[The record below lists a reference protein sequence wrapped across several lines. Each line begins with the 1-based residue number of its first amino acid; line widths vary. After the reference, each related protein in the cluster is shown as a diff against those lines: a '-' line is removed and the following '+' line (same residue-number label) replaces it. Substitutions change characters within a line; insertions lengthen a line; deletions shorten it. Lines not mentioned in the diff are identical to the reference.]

1 MNKGLDP
8 YCFFPYLLVVIINN
22 NITSEEKMQKGNFNN
37 NRGFGVEIE
46 YIRPTNISK
55 QDICDALTVNCHVE
69 EYNHDT
75 VPYWKIVTDASVK
88 ADPSNPHSDAEDHY
102 NGYVGDN
109 EIVSPILYGESGFE
123 QLKEILSV
131 LNRMGCK
138 VNYSCGLHVHHDITD
153 TMVKGK
159 KESEKFLMNLIKFI
173 AKYEHLIYKM
183 VAPSRLDSRQYST
196 PVRKDYFGYNR
207 EGVTESSLKG
217 MIRQLK
223 DDCSR
228 KYRNNDTSIDRANN
242 SPNVQLNRGCG
253 LNLQNVWT
261 RGSVEFRYHNGS
273 LNFDKIVSWIV
284 FTQAIVNKVEQ
295 TKCVQMNYVPN
306 NINNGLW
313 RLRNAIGFVVC
324 DRDQRTMAASSF
336 LLKRFKELSNR
347 ENDYTQHSDYAY
359 VGCGLTL
366 NRGVA

>member
-1 MNKGLDP
+1 MSKL
-8 YCFFPYLLVVIINN
+8 
-22 NITSEEKMQKGNFNN
+22 GNFNRE
-37 NRGFGVEIE
+37 RGFGVEIE
-46 YIRPTNISK
+46 YLRPTGVSK
-55 QDICDALTVNCHVE
+55 QDICDALTSVTCEVE

-88 ADPSNPHSDAEDHY
+88 ANPSNPHSHSSDSY

-109 EIVSPILYGESGFE
+109 EIVSPILYGENGFI

-131 LNRMGCK
+131 LNGVGCK
-138 VNYSCGLHVHHDITD
+138 VNYSCGIHVHHDVTD
-153 TMVKGK
+153 TMVQGK
-159 KESEKFLMNLIKFI
+159 KQSEKFLMNLIKFV

-183 VAPSRLDSRQYST
+183 VSPSRLDSREYST

-207 EGVTESSLKG
+207 EGVNEVSLKR
-217 MIRQLK
+217 MIREVK
-223 DDCSR
+223 RDCLR
-228 KYRNNDTSIDRANN
+228 KYRNNDTSIQRGNR

-324 DRDQRTMAASSF
+324 DRDEITKHARSF
-336 LLKRFKELSNR
+336 LLNRCKELSTR
-347 ENDYTQHSDYAY
+347 ENDYTQHSDYVY
-359 VGCGLTL
+359 VDCGLTL